1 MPPSRRTSRRPSA
14 TRCCCAW
21 SGAQIEARDDLV
33 EMFSKRI
40 ALFYTQAQQEREL
53 IRARHRALT
62 EELIDTFVD
71 VLRVMDPT
79 HPMHY

>member
-1 MPPSRRTSRRPSA
+1 
-14 TRCCCAW
+14 
-21 SGAQIEARDDLV
+21 
-33 EMFSKRI
+33 MFSKRI